1 MAERKLVALPISIAS
16 DNQIEDWTNYQIS
29 PVMCNDKNKIF
40 WYWGSLG
47 VTYLK
52 ILSNIWLQNCFG
64 QLYELVKKNPLPK
77 IQTTKH
83 HNFFLQCH
91 LGKTENISASVVLD
105 CTGFSFSIMTFYQI
119 NIWNRISDYLFFQ
132 YSLLLQSHICKWFN
146 YFRHRL
152 HKDEALWQRALLF
165 HLKRNFKFNSL

>member
-1 MAERKLVALPISIAS
+1 
-16 DNQIEDWTNYQIS
+16 
-29 PVMCNDKNKIF
+29 MCNDKNKIF

-52 ILSNIWLQNCFG
+52 ILSNIWLPNCFG
-64 QLYELVKKNPLPK
+64 QLYELVKKKKTTSQNTNN
-77 IQTTKH
+77 QTSQL
-83 HNFFLQCH
+83 FFLQRH

-105 CTGFSFSIMTFYQI
+105 CTRFSFSNMTFYQI

-152 HKDEALWQRALLF
+152 YKDEALWQRNSIVSLKKGISNSTAFKQLLSSTSKL
-165 HLKRNFKFNSL
+165 H